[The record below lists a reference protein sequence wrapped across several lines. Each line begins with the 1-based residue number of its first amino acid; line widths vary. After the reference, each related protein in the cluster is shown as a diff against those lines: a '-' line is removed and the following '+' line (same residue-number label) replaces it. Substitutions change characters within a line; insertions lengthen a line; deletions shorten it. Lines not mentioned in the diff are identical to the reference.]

1 MDSWT
6 EDTPM
11 YASTHGRDQC
21 STVNVVMLLSLYF
34 VEVGHQG
41 LLWNGMEG
49 INMEWLKKGTV
60 EKQDQEQRVELERH
74 SVDCIIGYIHLFLF
88 SIR

>member
-1 MDSWT
+1 MFYCYYCNGALVVFSARL
-6 EDTPM
+6 DTKD
-11 YASTHGRDQC
+11 YC
-21 STVNVVMLLSLYF
+21 
-34 VEVGHQG
+34 
-41 LLWNGMEG
+41 GMEG

-74 SVDCIIGYIHLFLF
+74 SMDCIIGYIHLFLF